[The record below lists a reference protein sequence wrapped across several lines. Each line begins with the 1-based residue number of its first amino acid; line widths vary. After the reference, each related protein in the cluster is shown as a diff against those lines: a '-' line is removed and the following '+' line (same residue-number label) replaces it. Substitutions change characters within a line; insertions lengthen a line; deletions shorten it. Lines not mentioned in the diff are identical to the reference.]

1 MEHLRTIAFYFLIE
15 FLTGSIMFSYLI
27 GVLLGKDIR
36 KYGDGNPGGFNLWHA
51 GGKVAGVIGSL
62 LDFLKGAIPLYFII
76 RNNHFNIIE
85 LSIISIAP
93 LLGHLF
99 SPLLKGKGGKGVA
112 TTFGIW
118 VALTNFRIAIIF
130 AITLIFYPL
139 IFHKGYEES
148 PEYNALRVTGS
159 FAFTGIFVYLFYR
172 ELILVWFLNA
182 VLLIYSH
189 RRELSDIPVRL
200 KERFLG

>member
-1 MEHLRTIAFYFLIE
+1 MEHMRIVAFYFLVE

-27 GVLLGKDIR
+27 GMLLGKDIR
-36 KYGDGNPGGFNLWHA
+36 KYGDGNPGGFNLWHT

-76 RNNHFNIIE
+76 RSNNFRVVE

-118 VALTNFRIAIIF
+118 VALTNFRIALLF
-130 AITLIFYPL
+130 TAALILYPL
-139 IFHKGYEES
+139 IFHKGYEEP
-148 PEYNALRVTGS
+148 PEYNALRVNGS
-159 FAFTGIFVYLFYR
+159 FVCTGIFVYLLYR

-189 RRELSDIPVRL
+189 RRELSDIPLRL
-200 KERFLG
+200 KARFLV